1 MELCK
6 DTREVLIISSLLAIR
21 LCNNMIKGEKEEL
34 SFYKWCY
41 HIHIRKTEI
50 RNQFFP
56 VSAFL
61 EYFIF
66 IQYIN
71 Y

>member
-1 MELCK
+1 
-6 DTREVLIISSLLAIR
+6 
-21 LCNNMIKGEKEEL
+21 MIKGEKEEL